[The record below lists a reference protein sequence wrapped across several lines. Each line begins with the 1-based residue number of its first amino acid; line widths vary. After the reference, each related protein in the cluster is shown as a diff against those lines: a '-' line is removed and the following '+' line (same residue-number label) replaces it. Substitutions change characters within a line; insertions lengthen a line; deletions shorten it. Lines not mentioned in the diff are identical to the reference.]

1 MREKTLR
8 GAVIPAIVLLAW
20 LGVSCGGEPEA
31 PEPVP
36 APEASERAAPPE
48 PATSPAPVPVRPAPP
63 LAARREP
70 IVESRLIPGAPMPS
84 SFPQDLPV
92 PEGAALVG
100 AFDGGAANSMVAWEI
115 DGSPEA
121 LVREMKDRYERGG
134 WLVTMAEM
142 DGDEGLVFAIK
153 GPRAVMTTIRAA
165 GSGRATIETI
175 SLLEPP
181 Q

>member
-8 GAVIPAIVLLAW
+8 GTVIPAIALLAW
-20 LGVSCGGEPEA
+20 FGVSCGGEPEA

-70 IVESRLIPGAPMPS
+70 IVEPRPIPGEPMPA
-84 SFPQDLPV
+84 SFPQDLV
-92 PEGAALVG
+92 PEGADMVA
-100 AFDGGAANSMVAWEI
+100 AFDGGEARSVVAWET

-142 DGDEGLVFAIK
+142 DGDEGLVFASK
-153 GPRAVMTTIRAA
+153 RPHAVMTSIRPAD
-165 GSGRATIETI
+165 SGRTTVETI